1 VKKTNDQLQVTGPIL
16 ALDLGE
22 KLVGTAISDEMLI
35 TTKRLPPLKRSSWK
49 KLLQDIRNLVERF
62 DAQTI
67 VVGLPLSMDGTEG
80 DAAKNVRRLASNLA
94 RSVVQ
99 PVYLQDERLTSF
111 AATENLKAEGQKP
124 EDIPALV
131 DGEAAATILRDFL
144 VTDQERMRV
153 DPSLADIKIRTQQ
166 TNEAANTSD
175 NRGGP
180 ARHGCSW
187 SLDLL
192 RPPQT
197 CSPHENRTVH
207 RNSQRNVPELDRQ

>member
-1 VKKTNDQLQVTGPIL
+1 MKRTKDQLQVSGPIL

-22 KLVGTAISDEMLI
+22 KLVGTAISDERLI

-49 KLLQDIRNLVERF
+49 KLLQEIRNLVERF
-62 DAQTI
+62 DAKTI
-67 VVGLPLSMDGTEG
+67 VVGLPLRLDGSEG

-111 AATENLKAEGQKP
+111 AATENLKAEGLKP

-144 VTDQERMRV
+144 VTDEERLRV
-153 DPSLADIKIRTQQ
+153 DTSSNR
-166 TNEAANTSD
+166 EATEHQD
-175 NRGGP
+175 TT
-180 ARHGCSW
+180 
-187 SLDLL
+187 D
-192 RPPQT
+192 
-197 CSPHENRTVH
+197 E
-207 RNSQRNVPELDRQ
+207 

>member
-1 VKKTNDQLQVTGPIL
+1 MKRTNDQLQVTGPIL

-22 KLVGTAISDEMLI
+22 KLVGTAISDERLI

-67 VVGLPLSMDGTEG
+67 VVGLPVSMDGREG
-80 DAAKNVRRLASNLA
+80 DAAKNVRRLALNLA

-111 AATENLKAEGQKP
+111 AATENLKAEGLKP

-153 DPSLADIKIRTQQ
+153 DPSAVTR
-166 TNEAANTSD
+166 
-175 NRGGP
+175 
-180 ARHGCSW
+180 
-187 SLDLL
+187 
-192 RPPQT
+192 
-197 CSPHENRTVH
+197 
-207 RNSQRNVPELDRQ
+207 